1 MTVRLLTSCCR
12 TENACVRNPVGCGIH
27 PVENACVRNPVGNPV
42 PLAACPKT
50 LESYYAGITA
60 STPRH
65 RGSLSLLEPG
75 VGQCQRRRLDSTL
88 NSM

>member
-1 MTVRLLTSCCR
+1 MRVSGIQARKMCPESIR
-12 TENACVRNPVGCGIH
+12 GIH

-65 RGSLSLLEPG
+65 RRSLSLLEPG